1 MVVILPPDIAHALCV
16 MATEQNMPL
25 ELLVWKALREKYNI
39 PPGDKPDEWW
49 LPRDEW
55 VMSNTWMGTATT
67 VNWRPTYDAT
77 WPENKKR

>member
-16 MATEQNMPL
+16 MANEQNTPL
-25 ELLVWKALREKYNI
+25 ELLVWKALREKYNL

-55 VMSNTWMGTATT
+55 ERAFMSIG
-67 VNWRPTYDAT
+67 VNAGVSPPPEALASEGLYD
-77 WPENKKR
+77 

>member
-16 MATEQNMPL
+16 MANEQKTPL
-25 ELLVWKALREKYNI
+25 ELLVWKALREKYNL

-55 VMSNTWMGTATT
+55 ERDILSMGVNTGVSPPPDAFSSEDL
-67 VNWRPTYDAT
+67 YD
-77 WPENKKR
+77 